1 MPSLSLK
8 TYKLLGYPR
17 SQQSSGGIFS
27 LEYILITHINRCTS
41 GDRSDFMWVFPATDK
56 SLNRPVDS
64 RRVHA
69 KMHSGIASQGQV
81 FPEVFVMKRISKY
94 IINMEISG

>member
-1 MPSLSLK
+1 
-8 TYKLLGYPR
+8 
-17 SQQSSGGIFS
+17 
-27 LEYILITHINRCTS
+27 
-41 GDRSDFMWVFPATDK
+41 MWVFPATDK